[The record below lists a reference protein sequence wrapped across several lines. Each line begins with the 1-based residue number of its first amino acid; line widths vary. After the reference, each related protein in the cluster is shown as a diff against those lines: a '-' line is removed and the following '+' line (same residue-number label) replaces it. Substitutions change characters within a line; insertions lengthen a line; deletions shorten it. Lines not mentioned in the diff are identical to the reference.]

1 MILVFDV
8 GNTETVLGLFDT
20 GELIDHWR
28 ISTRPD
34 RTVDELGLLIRS
46 LLRESGFDLTG
57 IRAAVIGSVVP
68 VMTRVLSQAAE
79 RHLGAR
85 VLLVNGRTPLPIR
98 LDVDEPHTVGAD
110 RIANTLAALR
120 MFKRDTIAVDFGTA
134 TTYDCITADGVFVG
148 GIIAPGLQTGAE
160 TLVRRTAALPSVDLT
175 PPDNVIGR
183 RTDTAMRSGIFFGA
197 VESIDGVVRRIKR
210 EWNRENVIVVAT
222 GGLAPLIAPH
232 CTTID
237 RVEPYMTLYGL
248 DFALQWV
255 EEQEARRNPSK
266 QALKPMKKR
275 SARRDSR

>member
-1 MILVFDV
+1 MNLVFDV
-8 GNTETVLGLFDT
+8 GNTETVIGLFES

-28 ISTRPD
+28 ISTHPD
-34 RTVDELGLLIRS
+34 RTVDELGLLIRA
-46 LLRESGFDLTG
+46 LMRESGLDVTG
-57 IRAAVIGSVVP
+57 VRAAVIGSVVP

-79 RHLGAR
+79 QHLGAR
-85 VLLVNGRTPLPIR
+85 VVTVNGRTSLPIR

-134 TTYDCITADGVFVG
+134 TTYDCISADGVFVG
-148 GIIAPGLQTGAE
+148 GVIAPGLQTGAE

-175 PPDNVIGR
+175 APESVIGR

-210 EWNRENVIVVAT
+210 EWKRDNVLVVAT
-222 GGLAPLIAPH
+222 GGLAPLISPH

-248 DFALQWV
+248 DFAFQWV
-255 EEQEARRNPSK
+255 EEQESRSNVSK
-266 QALKPMKKR
+266 QVLKPMKKR
-275 SARRDSR
+275 SPRPRR